1 MKITKLIARQVL
13 DSRGNPTIEVDAYFN
28 TIKATAI
35 VPSGASTGKYEALEL
50 RDGKKEYLGKSVMKA
65 VKNVNKIIAKKIVGM
80 EFLDQKSIDET
91 MIALDGTKNKS
102 KLGANA
108 ILGVSMAVCRLA
120 ALIKQKQLYEY
131 IAELAHDY
139 NKTNLISS
147 LPIVN
152 LMYAKRSNRSAKIY
166 SIPVPFAN
174 VINGGKHAGSS
185 LKIQEFM
192 ITPVYAKT
200 FKDAVRMTA
209 EVYHI
214 LKKLVEEKYGK
225 AATNVGD
232 EGGFAPQLTTPEQ
245 ALDLLVEAIKKAG
258 YNGKIKIAIDS
269 AASEFYDEATG
280 CYVMD
285 KSYTKDEMIEY
296 YMRLL
301 KKYPI
306 ATLEDPFDQDD
317 FESWNKLTMKAS
329 KLKVP
334 IIGDDLLVSNTERIK
349 MAIEKKLCSALLLKV
364 NQIGT
369 VTEAINAAKMAYGA
383 GWIVMVSHRS
393 GETEDTFIADLA
405 VGLGCGHIKL
415 GAPCRSE
422 RVAKYNQLL
431 RIEENGIKYA
441 KW

>member
-1 MKITKLIARQVL
+1 MKVSKLFARQVL
-13 DSRGNPTIEVDAYFN
+13 DSRGNPTVEVEAYFN
-28 TIKATAI
+28 NVKARAI

-50 RDGKKEYLGKSVMKA
+50 RDAKKEYLGKSVTKA
-65 VKNVNKIIAKKIVGM
+65 VDNVNKIISKKIVGM
-80 EFLDQKSIDET
+80 EFLNQKAVDDAL
-91 MIALDGTKNKS
+91 IALDGTPNKS

-120 ALIKQKQLYEY
+120 SKIKQKQLYEY
-131 IAELAHDY
+131 IAEIAGTSV
-139 NKTNLISS
+139 KS
-147 LPIVN
+147 
-152 LMYAKRSNRSAKIY
+152 Y

-192 ITPVYAKT
+192 ITPVYAKD
-200 FKDAVRMTA
+200 FKDAARMTA
-209 EVYHI
+209 EVYHT
-214 LKKLVEEKYGK
+214 LKKIVEEKYGK
-225 AATNVGD
+225 GATNVGD

-258 YNGKIKIAIDS
+258 YNGKMKIAIDA
-269 AASEFYDEATG
+269 AASEFYDSKSG
-280 CYVMD
+280 NYVMD
-285 KSYTKDEMIEY
+285 KAYSKDEMVEY
-296 YMRLL
+296 YLRLI
-301 KKYPI
+301 KAYPI

-317 FESWNKLTMKAS
+317 FESWAKLTARVA

-334 IIGDDLLVSNTERIK
+334 IIGDDLLVSNPQRIK

-369 VTEAINAAKMAYGA
+369 VTEAITAAKDATSA

-415 GAPCRSE
+415 GAPCRTE

-431 RIEENGIKYA
+431 RIEEDKIKYA

>member
-13 DSRGNPTIEVDAYFN
+13 DSRGNPTIEVEAYFN
-28 TIKATAI
+28 AIKAVAI

-50 RDGKKEYLGKSVMKA
+50 RDGKKDYLGKSVMKA
-65 VKNVNKIIAKKIVGM
+65 VDNVNNVISKKIVGM
-80 EFLDQKSIDET
+80 EFLDQKSIDEA
-91 MIALDGTKNKS
+91 MIALDGTKNKT

-131 IAELAHDY
+131 IAELAHEDS
-139 NKTNLISS
+139 KALIST
-147 LPIVN
+147 LPLAN
-152 LMYAKRSNRSAKIY
+152 LLYDKISNKSSKLY

-192 ITPVYAKT
+192 ITPVYAKN
-200 FKDAVRMTA
+200 FKDAIRMTA
-209 EVYHI
+209 EVYHT

-258 YNGKIKIAIDS
+258 YKGKMMIAVDS

-280 CYVMD
+280 NYVMD
-285 KSYTKDEMIEY
+285 KPYTKDEMVDY
-296 YMRLL
+296 YIRLI
-301 KKYPI
+301 KTYPI

-317 FESWNKLTMKAS
+317 FDSWAKLTAKAS

-349 MAIEKKLCSALLLKV
+349 MAIDKKLCSALLLKV

-369 VTEAINAAKMAYGA
+369 LTEAINAAKMAHGA

-431 RIEENGIKYA
+431 RISEQDIKYA

>member
-1 MKITKLIARQVL
+1 MRITKLLARQVL
-13 DSRGNPTIEVDAYFN
+13 DSRGNPTIEVEAYFN
-28 TIKATAI
+28 NVKASAI

-65 VKNVNKIIAKKIVGM
+65 VDNVNKIIAKKLVGM
-80 EFLDQKSIDET
+80 EFLDQKAVDDAL
-91 MIALDGTKNKS
+91 IALDGTKNKS

-120 ALIKQKQLYEY
+120 ATIKQKQLYEY
-131 IAELAHDY
+131 IAELAG
-139 NKTNLISS
+139 TN
-147 LPIVN
+147 VKN
-152 LMYAKRSNRSAKIY
+152 Y
-166 SIPVPFAN
+166 SIPVPFSN

-192 ITPVYAKT
+192 ITPVYAKD
-200 FKDAVRMTA
+200 FKEAVRMTV
-209 EVYHI
+209 EVYQI

-225 AATNVGD
+225 SATNVGD
-232 EGGFAPQLTTPEQ
+232 EGGFAPQLTTAEQ
-245 ALDLLVEAIKKAG
+245 ALDLLVDAIKKAG
-258 YNGKIKIAIDS
+258 YSGKIKIAMDC
-269 AASEFYDEATG
+269 AASEFYDEKTG

-285 KSYTKDEMIEY
+285 KPYTKDQTIEY
-296 YMRLL
+296 YVSLL

-306 ATLEDPFDQDD
+306 VTIEDPFDQDD
-317 FESWNKLTMKAS
+317 FDSWAKLTEKAS

-334 IIGDDLLVSNTERIK
+334 IIGDDLLVSNPERIK

-369 VTEAINAAKMAYGA
+369 VTEAINAAKAAYSA
-383 GWIVMVSHRS
+383 GWKVMVSHRS

-415 GAPCRSE
+415 GAPCRTE

-431 RIEENGIKYA
+431 RIEENNIKYA
-441 KW
+441 RW

>member
-1 MKITKLIARQVL
+1 MKVSKLFARQVL
-13 DSRGNPTIEVDAYFN
+13 DSRGNPTVEVEAYFN
-28 TIKATAI
+28 NVKARAI

-50 RDGKKEYLGKSVMKA
+50 RDAKKEYLGKSVTKA
-65 VKNVNKIIAKKIVGM
+65 VDNVNKIISKKIVGM
-80 EFLDQKSIDET
+80 EFLNQKAVDDAL
-91 MIALDGTKNKS
+91 IALDGTPNKS

-120 ALIKQKQLYEY
+120 SKIKQKQLYEY
-131 IAELAHDY
+131 IAEIAGTSV
-139 NKTNLISS
+139 KS
-147 LPIVN
+147 
-152 LMYAKRSNRSAKIY
+152 Y

-192 ITPVYAKT
+192 ITPVYAKD
-200 FKDAVRMTA
+200 FKDAARMTA
-209 EVYHI
+209 EVYHT
-214 LKKLVEEKYGK
+214 LKKIVEEKYGK
-225 AATNVGD
+225 GATNVGD

-258 YNGKIKIAIDS
+258 YNGKMKIAIDA
-269 AASEFYDEATG
+269 AASEFYDSKSG
-280 CYVMD
+280 NYVMD
-285 KSYTKDEMIEY
+285 KAYSKDEMVEY
-296 YMRLL
+296 YLRLI
-301 KKYPI
+301 KAYPI

-317 FESWNKLTMKAS
+317 FESWAKLTARVA

-334 IIGDDLLVSNTERIK
+334 IIGDDLLVSNPQRIK

-369 VTEAINAAKMAYGA
+369 VTEAITAAKDATSA

-415 GAPCRSE
+415 GAPCRTE

-431 RIEENGIKYA
+431 RIEEDRIKYA

>member
-1 MKITKLIARQVL
+1 MKITKLFARQVL
-13 DSRGNPTIEVDAYFN
+13 DSRGNPTIEVEAYFN
-28 TIKATAI
+28 DLKASAI

-50 RDGKKEYLGKSVMKA
+50 RDGKKEYLGKSVMNA
-65 VKNVNKIIAKKIVGM
+65 VDNVNYIISKKIVGM
-80 EFLDQKSIDET
+80 ELFDQKSVDDAL
-91 MIALDGTKNKS
+91 IALDGTKNKS

-108 ILGVSMAVCRLA
+108 LLGVSMAVCRLA
-120 ALIKQKQLYEY
+120 AVVKQKKLYEY
-131 IAELAHDY
+131 IADIANSDTKVNSVNVLPVANLVY
-139 NKTNLISS
+139 NRILTS
-147 LPIVN
+147 
-152 LMYAKRSNRSAKIY
+152 KRQY

-192 ITPVYAKT
+192 ITPVRAKN
-200 FKDAVRMTA
+200 FREAVRMTS
-209 EVYHI
+209 ETYHI
-214 LKKLVEEKYGK
+214 LKKIVEEKYGK
-225 AATNVGD
+225 SAVNVGD

-258 YNGKIKIAIDS
+258 YVGKVKIAIDA
-269 AASEFYDEATG
+269 AASEFYDDKSQR
-280 CYVMD
+280 YVMD
-285 KSYTKDEMIEY
+285 KPYTKDEMVDY

-317 FESWNKLTMKAS
+317 LESWAKLTAKAS
-329 KLKVP
+329 RLKVP
-334 IIGDDLLVSNTERIK
+334 IIGDDLLVTNPERIK
-349 MAIEKKLCSALLLKV
+349 LAKEKRLCTGLLLKV

-369 VTEAINAAKMAYGA
+369 VTEAIDAAKMAYA
-383 GWIVMVSHRS
+383 SGWIVMVSHRS

-415 GAPCRSE
+415 GAPCRTE

-431 RIEENGIKYA
+431 RIEENNIRYA
-441 KW
+441 RQ

>member
-1 MKITKLIARQVL
+1 MKVTKLFARQVL
-13 DSRGNPTIEVDAYFN
+13 DSRGNPTVEVDAYFN
-28 TIKATAI
+28 NVKASAI

-65 VKNVNKIIAKKIVGM
+65 VTNVNTVIAKKIVGM
-80 EFLDQKSIDET
+80 EFLDQKAIDDAL
-91 MIALDGTKNKS
+91 IALDGTKNKT

-108 ILGVSMAVCRLA
+108 MLGVSMAVCRLA

-131 IAELAHDY
+131 IGEIAG
-139 NKTNLISS
+139 T
-147 LPIVN
+147 
-152 LMYAKRSNRSAKIY
+152 SAKNY

-185 LKIQEFM
+185 LKVQEFM

-200 FKDAVRMTA
+200 FEEALRMTA
-209 EVYHI
+209 EVYQT
-214 LKKLVEEKYGK
+214 LKKIVEEKYGK
-225 AATNVGD
+225 SATNVGD

-258 YNGKIKIAIDS
+258 YTGKMKIAIDS
-269 AASEFYDEATG
+269 AASEFYDEKTG
-280 CYVMD
+280 NYVMD
-285 KSYTKDEMIEY
+285 KPYSKAEMIDY
-296 YMRLL
+296 YVRLL
-301 KKYPI
+301 KTYPI

-317 FESWNKLTMKAS
+317 FDSWAKLTEKAA

-334 IIGDDLLVSNTERIK
+334 IIGDDLLVSNPERIK
-349 MAIEKKLCSALLLKV
+349 MAVEKKLCSALLLKV

-369 VTEAINAAKMAYGA
+369 VTEAITAAKNAYSA

-405 VGLGCGHIKL
+405 VGLGCGHLKL
-415 GAPCRSE
+415 GAPCRTE

-431 RIEENGIKYA
+431 RIEENNIKYA

>member
-1 MKITKLIARQVL
+1 MKVTKLFARQVL
-13 DSRGNPTIEVDAYFN
+13 DSRGNPTIEVEAYFN
-28 TIKATAI
+28 AVKASAI

-65 VKNVNKIIAKKIVGM
+65 VNNVNTIIAKKIVGM
-80 EFLDQKSIDET
+80 EFLDQKSIDDAL
-91 MIALDGTKNKS
+91 IALDGTKNKT

-120 ALIKQKQLYEY
+120 ASIKQKQLYEY
-131 IAELAHDY
+131 IGEIAGTDV
-139 NKTNLISS
+139 K
-147 LPIVN
+147 
-152 LMYAKRSNRSAKIY
+152 KY

-192 ITPVYAKT
+192 ITPVYAKN
-200 FKDAVRMTA
+200 FEEAVRMTA
-209 EVYHI
+209 EVYQI
-214 LKKLVEEKYGK
+214 LKKIVEEKYGR
-225 AATNVGD
+225 ASTNVGD

-258 YNGKIKIAIDS
+258 YAGKVKIAIDS
-269 AASEFYDEATG
+269 AASEFYKDG
-280 CYVMD
+280 YYIMD
-285 KSYTKDEMIEY
+285 KQYTKDEMVEY

-317 FESWNKLTMKAS
+317 FESWAKVTEKAS

-334 IIGDDLLVSNTERIK
+334 IIGDDLLVSNPERIQI
-349 MAIEKKLCSALLLKV
+349 AVEKKLCSALLLKV

-369 VTEAINAAKMAYGA
+369 ITEAINAAKAAYA
-383 GWIVMVSHRS
+383 NGWIVMVSHRS

-415 GAPCRSE
+415 GAPCRTE

>member
-1 MKITKLIARQVL
+1 MKITKLMARQVL
-13 DSRGNPTIEVDAYFN
+13 DSRGNPTIEVEAYFN
-28 TIKATAI
+28 NVKASAI

-65 VKNVNKIIAKKIVGM
+65 VDNVNNIIAKKIVGM
-80 EFLDQKSIDET
+80 EFLDQKSIDEA
-91 MIALDGTKNKS
+91 MIALDGTPNKS

-120 ALIKQKQLYEY
+120 ASIKQKQLYEY
-131 IAELAHDY
+131 VGELVKDE
-139 NKTNLISS
+139 KTTSISA
-147 LPIVN
+147 LPFVN
-152 LMYAKRSNRSAKIY
+152 LMYDKKSNKPAKIY

-174 VINGGKHAGSS
+174 VINGGKHAGTS

-200 FKDAVRMTA
+200 FKEAVRMTA
-209 EVYHI
+209 EVYHT

-225 AATNVGD
+225 ASTNVGD

-258 YNGKIKIAIDS
+258 YNGKMKIAIDS

-285 KSYTKDEMIEY
+285 KPYTKDEMVEY
-296 YMRLL
+296 YLRLL

-317 FESWNKLTMKAS
+317 FESWSKLTEKVS
-329 KLKVP
+329 KLKIP
-334 IIGDDLLVSNTERIK
+334 IIGDDLLVSNTTRIK

-369 VTEAINAAKMAYGA
+369 VTEAINAAKMAYSA

>member
-13 DSRGNPTIEVDAYFN
+13 DSRGNPTIEVEAYFN
-28 TIKATAI
+28 AIKAVAI

-50 RDGKKEYLGKSVMKA
+50 RDGKKDYLGKSVMKA
-65 VKNVNKIIAKKIVGM
+65 VDNVNNVISKKIVGM
-80 EFLDQKSIDET
+80 EFLDQKSIDEA
-91 MIALDGTKNKS
+91 MIALDGTKNKT

-131 IAELAHDY
+131 IAELAHEDS
-139 NKTNLISS
+139 KALIST
-147 LPIVN
+147 LPLAN
-152 LMYAKRSNRSAKIY
+152 LLYDKISNKSSKLY

-192 ITPVYAKT
+192 ITPVYAKN
-200 FKDAVRMTA
+200 FKDAIRMTA
-209 EVYHI
+209 EVYHT

-258 YNGKIKIAIDS
+258 YKGKMMISIDA

-280 CYVMD
+280 NYVMD
-285 KSYTKDEMIEY
+285 KPYTKDEMVDY
-296 YMRLL
+296 YIRLI
-301 KKYPI
+301 KTYPI

-317 FESWNKLTMKAS
+317 FDSWAKLTAKAS

-349 MAIEKKLCSALLLKV
+349 MAIDKKLCSALLLKV

-369 VTEAINAAKMAYGA
+369 LTEAINAAKMAHGA

-431 RIEENGIKYA
+431 RISEQDIKYA